1 MKVRTGVKMNDNQT
15 KIDEL
20 KKIVKQFVDKRDWG
34 QFHNPKNLSMSIAIE
49 SAELM
54 ELFQWLTKKESE
66 NAMISGELR
75 DNAKDEIADI
85 FIYLIAFCNQNNIDI
100 KQAIDKKMAKN
111 KKKYPARTFKGRF

>member
-1 MKVRTGVKMNDNQT
+1 MKIRAGLKMNDNHT

-20 KKIVKQFVDKRDWG
+20 KKIVKQFVDERDWG

-66 NAMISGELR
+66 NALMPGELR

-111 KKKYPARTFKGRF
+111 KKKYPVETFKGRF